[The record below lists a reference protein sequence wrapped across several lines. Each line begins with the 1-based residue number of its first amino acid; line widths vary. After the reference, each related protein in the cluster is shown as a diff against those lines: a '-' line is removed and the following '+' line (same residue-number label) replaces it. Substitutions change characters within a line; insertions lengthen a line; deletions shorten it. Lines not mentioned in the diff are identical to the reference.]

1 MEEVVNAATRT
12 INCPS
17 CGEIFDIPLDIPEA
31 ETPVDVV
38 ARFLDLTKDMEG
50 APTKEALDEWKQK
63 HGEIFVFPFSDK
75 LVCVYRPVL
84 ASEYERMVDSVG
96 RLVGQGVQADAE
108 RELSSQL
115 AYKCVL
121 WPKITPTQKDKLPA
135 GVIPTMAN
143 LIHIVSGFFTAPDL
157 QGMVMNI

>member
-1 MEEVVNAATRT
+1 MEEQLNVKTVT
-12 INCPS
+12 CPG
-17 CGEIFDIPLDIPEA
+17 CGEIFDVPIEAAEA
-31 ETPVDVV
+31 EAPVDVV
-38 ARFLDLTKDMEG
+38 ARFLELTKDIEG
-50 APTKEALDEWKQK
+50 APSKELLEEWKQK
-63 HGEIFVFPFSDK
+63 HGEVFVFPFNDK
-75 LVCVYRPVL
+75 LFCVYRPVL
-84 ASEYERMVDSVG
+84 AAEYERIVDSVS

-121 WPKITPTQKDKLPA
+121 WPKITPTQKDRLPA